1 MIVTT
6 MDYVPGKKVKEILG
20 IATGNTVKTK
30 NIGRDIMA
38 GLKNLA
44 GGEIGEYVE
53 LLKDSRDEA
62 MTRMIKNS
70 EELGADAIVNVRL
83 ATSSVM
89 QGAAELLAYGTA
101 VKLENEK

>member
-1 MIVTT
+1 MIVST

-20 IATGNTVKTK
+20 IATGNVVKTK

-44 GGEIGEYVE
+44 GGEISEYVE

-62 MTRMIKNS
+62 VARMVKS
-70 EELGADAIVNVRL
+70 AELLGADAVVNVRL

-101 VKLENEK
+101 VKLEEEK

>member
-6 MDYVPGKKVKEILG
+6 TDYVPGKKVKEILG
-20 IATGNTVKTK
+20 IATGNSVKAK

-44 GGEIGEYVE
+44 GGEINEYAE

-62 MTRMIKNS
+62 MERMTKNA
-70 EELGADAIVNVRL
+70 ETLGADAVICVRFG
-83 ATSSVM
+83 TSSVM

-101 VKLENEK
+101 VKLEDEK

>member
-20 IATGNTVKTK
+20 IVSGNTVKAK

-62 MTRMIKNS
+62 IRRMIKNA
-70 EELGADAIVNVRL
+70 EALGADAVICMRFG
-83 ATSSVM
+83 TSSVM

-101 VKLENEK
+101 VKLEDEK

>member
-1 MIVTT
+1 MIVAT

-20 IATGNTVKTK
+20 IATGNVVKTK

-44 GGEIGEYVE
+44 GGE

-62 MTRMIKNS
+62 LTRMIKNA
-70 EELGADAIVNVRL
+70 EELGADAIINVRL